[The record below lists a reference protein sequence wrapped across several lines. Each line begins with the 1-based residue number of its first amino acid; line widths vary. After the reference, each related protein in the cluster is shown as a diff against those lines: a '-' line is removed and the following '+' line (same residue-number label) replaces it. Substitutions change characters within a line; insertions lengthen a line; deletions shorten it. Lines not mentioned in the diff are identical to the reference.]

1 MYINVTWNCR
11 VCVEVAFLRL
21 LSAVR
26 MLAKPYHFRV
36 NWPTTL
42 CENNDGCISLPSNK
56 LLLRNSGYDD
66 IAWCNKNNSELGF
79 CGFFLK
85 NNKNLF
91 LSKKR
96 NKKKQVSCYTRNCLY
111 QTTFRKP
118 HYTDLGIYV
127 FVRSSTVVL
136 NLGFANPQGFM
147 GRFPGALGW
156 QLIFHVG
163 CCYFLISHTR
173 GKCVQIENSAQ
184 ILHLRRF
191 CQLTGGSGWL
201 FYDSGVLNGKK
212 VEIPVNR
219 FMQHKGPK
227 MNLQQKGERDQK
239 LTLLIFSSSIKQP

>member
-42 CENNDGCISLPSNK
+42 CENNGGCISLPSNK
-56 LLLRNSGYDD
+56 LLLCNSGYDD

-96 NKKKQVSCYTRNCLY
+96 NKKNRWVALHATAYTKQLSANHTTLILVSMYLCALAQWFSTWGSR
-111 QTTFRKP
+111 TPRGSWEDF
-118 HYTDLGIYV
+118 LGYLDGSR
-127 FVRSSTVVL
+127 F
-136 NLGFANPQGFM
+136 FM
-147 GRFPGALGW
+147 
-156 QLIFHVG
+156 
-163 CCYFLISHTR
+163 
-173 GKCVQIENSAQ
+173 
-184 ILHLRRF
+184 
-191 CQLTGGSGWL
+191 
-201 FYDSGVLNGKK
+201 
-212 VEIPVNR
+212 
-219 FMQHKGPK
+219 
-227 MNLQQKGERDQK
+227 
-239 LTLLIFSSSIKQP
+239 